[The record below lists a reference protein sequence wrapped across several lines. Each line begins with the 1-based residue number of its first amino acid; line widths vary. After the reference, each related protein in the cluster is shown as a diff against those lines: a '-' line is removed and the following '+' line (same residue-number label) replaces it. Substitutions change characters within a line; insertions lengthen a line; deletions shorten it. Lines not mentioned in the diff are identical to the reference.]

1 MHSHRSL
8 APRHEPGPAQQQT
21 NQVAAVQ
28 DAIREMAEDPLG
40 SSPGWGWGL
49 PQAGPRREDP
59 HRPGGDR
66 VRVAG
71 LQGVR
76 RRRLRVG
83 EAVADGEREQGGAGP
98 VCRDQ
103 LITMIFLKN

>member
-40 SSPGWGWGL
+40 SSPGWGL

-98 VCRDQ
+98 VCRGQ
-103 LITMIFLKN
+103 LITMIF